1 MIRYITI
8 YNKCIDNRKKYKK
21 KLYLYYLNSAE
32 KYRQCSNHIEQRIK
46 DNYDIS
52 INSNFLTKCS
62 LKRTLMPHQIYF
74 IDKKIILNETDEE
87 KKAYSIVNMY
97 KTIINSINVHGI
109 YNGNIL
115 KHKNE
120 ILQIFNEMNYIGVV

>member
-1 MIRYITI
+1 
-8 YNKCIDNRKKYKK
+8 
-21 KLYLYYLNSAE
+21 
-32 KYRQCSNHIEQRIK
+32 
-46 DNYDIS
+46 
-52 INSNFLTKCS
+52 
-62 LKRTLMPHQIYF
+62 MPHQIYF